1 MSVKYVQ
8 LFFGVGIKRV
18 NLKAL
23 NMYINLI
30 SDRLVGSL
38 ITGWTWWK
46 WQNWRM
52 KSTTEICTMETIST
66 RPDMT
71 VPAPL
76 WIGITRS
83 GSLPKTNYYYE
94 TYLQDIFSWYF
105 HDLYILLDWSK
116 KLSKY
121 SVLSIDDINKYFW
134 RSPSFTYVSMFIESL
149 KKPFMNT
156 SMLFPNAIQ
165 WNLLVFTSLASSMF
179 L

>member
-23 NMYINLI
+23 NMYITLI
-30 SDRLVGSL
+30 SDPLVGSL

-121 SVLSIDDINKYFW
+121 SMLSIDDINKYFEDL
-134 RSPSFTYVSMFIESL
+134 RVSHMYLCLL
-149 KKPFMNT
+149 KVKKKLLWIPACY
-156 SMLFPNAIQ
+156 FPMQFNEIC
-165 WNLLVFTSLASSMF
+165 
-179 L
+179 